1 MTNSL
6 IKRSVAVAGVTLFL
20 SGLLSGAASA
30 AEAVTGSTD
39 ALPQLRCNGK
49 ADPPERDGD
58 NIRGIAET
66 SCRREANVVEV
77 RVRLQKYDRRDDK
90 WKDVANGFDRNRNA
104 RRAEAG
110 AEVRCERGRYRTV
123 AEHVA
128 RDGRERYRDS
138 SESEPVRIRRCR

>member
-30 AEAVTGSTD
+30 AEAVTGSMD
-39 ALPQLRCNGK
+39 ALPQLPCNGK
-49 ADPPERDGD
+49 ADPPEQDGD
-58 NIRGIAET
+58 DVRALAET
-66 SCRREANVVEV
+66 VCSSRVDVVVV
-77 RVRLQKYDRRDDK
+77 RVRLQKYDRRDDE

-104 RRAEAG
+104 RRAGAG